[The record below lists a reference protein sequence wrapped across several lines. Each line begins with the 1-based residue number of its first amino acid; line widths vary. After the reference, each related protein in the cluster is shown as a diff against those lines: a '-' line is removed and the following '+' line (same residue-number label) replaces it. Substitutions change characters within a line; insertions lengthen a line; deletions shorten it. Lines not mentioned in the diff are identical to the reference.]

1 MSKSKNFLDNM
12 IQINLLKE
20 KSLWVFCQL
29 FSKCDRTQSETDKDF
44 PKVPAGV
51 KYIVYSKGMCPSVS
65 LEGHM

>member
-20 KSLWVFCQL
+20 KSLWGFCQL
-29 FSKCDRTQSETDKDF
+29 FSKCDRTQSDTDKDF

-51 KYIVYSKGMCPSVS
+51 KYIVYFNCLCLSVS
-65 LEGHM
+65 L

>member
-1 MSKSKNFLDNM
+1 M

-51 KYIVYSKGMCPSVS
+51 KYIVYS
-65 LEGHM
+65 